1 MIRKLRD
8 QTHPK
13 LISFSGIDGAGK
25 STQIETLSAHLKMCG
40 MRVHHIIFWDD
51 IAVLKRFREF
61 SGHALFKGEKGI
73 GSPSNPINRRDKNV
87 QTWYMTVARLLMYLL
102 DAFSLSLVGARAR
115 KSGADVIIFDRY
127 TYDELVNLPIEH
139 FVSRLYARFLL
150 SLVPKPDVAYV
161 LDADPEQARARKPEY
176 PVEFLH
182 RSRAAYAR
190 LSQIAGLTVVP
201 PGPVAEVAD
210 RIAHEF
216 WRDFLTPTAKTWVAA
231 SRLAVSSNL
240 VPSQKSGAP
249 SDSPTSI
256 D

>member
-1 MIRKLRD
+1 
-8 QTHPK
+8 
-13 LISFSGIDGAGK
+13 
-25 STQIETLSAHLKMCG
+25 
-40 MRVHHIIFWDD
+40 MRVRLITFWDD

-73 GSPSNPINRRDKNV
+73 GSPSNPIHRRDKNV
-87 QTWYMTVARLLMYLL
+87 QTWYMTVVRLLMYLL
-102 DAFSLSLVGARAR
+102 DALSLFLVAARAR

-127 TYDELVNLPIEH
+127 TYDELVNLPLER
-139 FVSRLYARFLL
+139 SLARLYARTLL
-150 SLVPKPDVAYV
+150 SFVPKPDVAYV

-210 RIAHEF
+210 QIAHEF

-231 SRLAVSSNL
+231 SRLAVASDL
-240 VPSQKSGAP
+240 VANEKPCAP